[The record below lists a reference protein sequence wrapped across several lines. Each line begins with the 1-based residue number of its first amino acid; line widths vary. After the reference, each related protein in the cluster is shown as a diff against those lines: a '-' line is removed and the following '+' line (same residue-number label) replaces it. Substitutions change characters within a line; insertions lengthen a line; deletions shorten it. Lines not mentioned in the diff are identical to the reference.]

1 MKAQRYSEYI
11 FPSPRQ
17 AALSDGAFRSVIE
30 AMHMESL
37 QRGEGGFVDP
47 KQKTK
52 DGLPAIATPHGIAR
66 ASFRTW
72 AQDDELGN
80 DRRFNERVAELC
92 LHHKTGD
99 AYNGAYE
106 RNQAMKSRIEMM
118 QAWADYCCS
127 KNHDL

>member
-1 MKAQRYSEYI
+1 
-11 FPSPRQ
+11 
-17 AALSDGAFRSVIE
+17 
-30 AMHMESL
+30 MHMESL

-106 RNQAMKSRIEMM
+106 RNQAMKSRVEKM
-118 QAWADYCCS
+118 QAWADYCVS
-127 KNHDL
+127 EVKNDGTF